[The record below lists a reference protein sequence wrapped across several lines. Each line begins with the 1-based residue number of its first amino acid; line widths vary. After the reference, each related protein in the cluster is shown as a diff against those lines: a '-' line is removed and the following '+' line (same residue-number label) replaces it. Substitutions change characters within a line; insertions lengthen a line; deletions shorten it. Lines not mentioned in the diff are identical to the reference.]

1 MKTKI
6 ISFALILL
14 LSSSLAIAQSTDKGE
29 MSFAILGGV
38 NLQNLTGKDN
48 NGDKLK
54 NDMLLGFHA
63 GVNVQIPVAPEFY
76 FQPGLLFST
85 KGAKNSYGSLTGTYK
100 LSYIE
105 LPLNVVYKGALGNGF
120 IMVGFG
126 PYVGYAIGGKSSIT
140 NGSTT
145 IESSIVFKN
154 AVESGDPYL
163 TAYIKRF
170 DAGGNIFAG
179 YETAGG
185 LFFQLNTQFG
195 MLNINPRDNRV
206 SADFSSK
213 LSVKNTGFGLSLGYR
228 F

>member
-6 ISFALILL
+6 IPFALILL

-85 KGAKNSYGSLTGTYK
+85 KGARNSYGSLTGTYK

-163 TAYIKRF
+163 TCLLYTS
-170 DAGGNIFAG
+170 DA
-179 YETAGG
+179 
-185 LFFQLNTQFG
+185 
-195 MLNINPRDNRV
+195 
-206 SADFSSK
+206 ADE
-213 LSVKNTGFGLSLGYR
+213 
-228 F
+228 